1 MLMITCFDDLLQEAR
16 QQPAPQQLLFVF
28 ARAELPDDAT
38 PAQRA
43 HFEAGRGGALTPVMC
58 VDKAAHDLG
67 SFAVLMEE
75 SRQMGAD
82 WAVLFAAA
90 LGGRDGVAPSPGDA
104 DAALQRMVESIR
116 AGAIDGFVPFDRQG
130 DVLQLT

>member
-1 MLMITCFDDLLQEAR
+1 
-16 QQPAPQQLLFVF
+16 
-28 ARAELPDDAT
+28 AELPDDAT

-58 VDKAAHDLG
+58 VDKAAQDLG
-67 SFAVLMEE
+67 SFAALMEE

-82 WAVLFAAA
+82 WVVVFAAA
-90 LGGRDGVAPSPGDA
+90 LGGRDGAAPSPGDA

-116 AGAIDGFVPFDRQG
+116 AGAIDSFVPFDRQG